1 MCGLSLQM
9 RISRI
14 LRLKCLAALGTV
26 RGQGA
31 PLPPAGLHGG
41 GVQEPRRSRQPDEG
55 QVGRRFKY
63 TVPTY

>member
-1 MCGLSLQM
+1 MWFIIADEDLQDITSKM
-9 RISRI
+9 FACAI
-14 LRLKCLAALGTV
+14 GTV

-63 TVPTY
+63 TVPIY